1 MIFLCV
7 PIFTAVSLNLL
18 SSECN
23 ILVLVTINI
32 AQLIVILRCVTFG
45 AETREW
51 KGLDCETLAGFHVS
65 ATSFFFIF
73 KIRFDDVS
81 ETSSGNSWARQFGT
95 NLSLLNHVQVN
106 RKSHVIGSNN

>member
-65 ATSFFFIF
+65 ATSFFFLYLRYALT
-73 KIRFDDVS
+73 KYLK
-81 ETSSGNSWARQFGT
+81 Q
-95 NLSLLNHVQVN
+95 VQVILGLDN
-106 RKSHVIGSNN
+106 SEQTHRF